1 MIFENLILKNL
12 NFNENDRLK
21 LPPEKTNIDPR
32 KLRDYLLNP
41 AHPEGA
47 TKAEYLNEIGY
58 NQENY
63 HILEVDLRNQYLICD
78 VQPGKV
84 SIYGVKYEIVAPLVG
99 PNGKKRLFRYVWMIR
114 KRETYARLITLIPE
128 KKL

>member
-1 MIFENLILKNL
+1 MLKNL
-12 NFNENDRLK
+12 DFNENDRLK
-21 LPPEKTNIDPR
+21 LLPEKTNIDPR

-47 TKAEYLNEIGY
+47 TKAQYLSEMGY

-63 HILEVDLRNQYLICD
+63 HILEVDLRNQHLLCD

-99 PNGKKRLFRYVWMIR
+99 PNGKRRLIRSVWMIR
-114 KRETYARLITLIPE
+114 KNDTFARLITLIPE

>member
-1 MIFENLILKNL
+1 M
-12 NFNENDRLK
+12 K
-21 LPPEKTNIDPR
+21 LLPEKTNIDPR

-47 TKAEYLNEIGY
+47 TKAQYLSEMGY

-63 HILEVDLRNQYLICD
+63 HILEVDLRNQHLTCD

-84 SIYGVKYEIVAPLVG
+84 SIYGIKYEIVAPLVG
-99 PNGKKRLFRYVWMIR
+99 PNGKKRVIRSVWMIR
-114 KRETYARLITLIPE
+114 KGDSFARLITLIPE

>member
-1 MIFENLILKNL
+1 MLNKL
-12 NFNENDRLK
+12 NFSEKDRLK
-21 LPPEKTNIDPR
+21 LPLDKIIIEVR

-47 TKAEYLNEIGY
+47 TKAQYLSEMGY

-63 HILEVDLRNQYLICD
+63 HILEVDLRNQHLTCD
-78 VQPGKV
+78 VQPGQV
-84 SIYGVKYEIVAPLVG
+84 SIYGEKFEIVAPLVG
-99 PNGKKRLFRYVWMIR
+99 PNGKKRTIRSVWMIR
-114 KRETYARLITLIPE
+114 KSDTFARLITLIPE

>member
-1 MIFENLILKNL
+1 M
-12 NFNENDRLK
+12 RL
-21 LPPEKTNIDPR
+21 LSEKTNIDPR

-47 TKAEYLNEIGY
+47 TKAKYLSEMGY

-63 HILEVDLRNQYLICD
+63 HILEVDLRNQHLICD
-78 VQPGKV
+78 AKPGNI
-84 SIYGVKYEIVAPLVG
+84 SIYGIKYEIVAPLVG
-99 PNGKKRLFRYVWMIR
+99 PNGKKRVIRSVWMIR
-114 KRETYARLITLIPE
+114 KGDAFARLITLIPE

>member
-1 MIFENLILKNL
+1 MLKNF

-21 LPPEKTNIDPR
+21 LLPEKTDIDPR

-47 TKAEYLNEIGY
+47 TKAQYLSEMGY

-63 HILEVDLRNQYLICD
+63 RTPRWAKRQKTSY
-78 VQPGKV
+78 
-84 SIYGVKYEIVAPLVG
+84 SI
-99 PNGKKRLFRYVWMIR
+99 RLDDT
-114 KRETYARLITLIPE
+114 KG
-128 KKL
+128 